1 MNNFMNKVY
10 RKNIS
15 VSECLTSIQMAKLKD
30 AIGECGFNK
39 VWTSGHR
46 IMMMEEGS
54 GKPIYIY
61 IYKTFESMNQL
72 RRIVLW
78 KKA

>member
-1 MNNFMNKVY
+1 MNKVY

>member
-61 IYKTFESMNQL
+61 IYIYIYTY
-72 RRIVLW
+72 IYT
-78 KKA
+78 

>member
-1 MNNFMNKVY
+1 MNKVY

-15 VSECLTSIQMAKLKD
+15 VTECLTAIQIVKLKD

-39 VWTSGHR
+39 VWISGHR

-54 GKPIYIY
+54 GKAIYIY
-61 IYKTFESMNQL
+61 IYIYIYMDNF
-72 RRIVLW
+72 
-78 KKA
+78 

>member
-1 MNNFMNKVY
+1 MVKF
-10 RKNIS
+10 
-15 VSECLTSIQMAKLKD
+15 KD

-39 VWTSGHR
+39 VWTSVHR

-61 IYKTFESMNQL
+61 IYIYIWITFESMNQL
-72 RRIVLW
+72 RIVLW

>member
-61 IYKTFESMNQL
+61 IY
-72 RRIVLW
+72 ICIYIYIYIYIYI
-78 KKA
+78 

>member
-30 AIGECGFNK
+30 AIGDCGFNK

>member
-1 MNNFMNKVY
+1 MERGGKGLSVY
-10 RKNIS
+10 TGCMYCAFNIS
-15 VSECLTSIQMAKLKD
+15 IDIYIYIYIYTYIY
-30 AIGECGFNK
+30 IY
-39 VWTSGHR
+39 
-46 IMMMEEGS
+46 
-54 GKPIYIY
+54 IYIY

>member
-15 VSECLTSIQMAKLKD
+15 VSECLTSIQIAKLKD